1 MSLIYIT
8 GGARSGKSALAEQL
22 AAPFGKRVLYIAT
35 ARAFDEEMRA
45 RIQKHRARRPEA
57 WGLYEGIDGF
67 SQALDVAPDA
77 SGAGAEG
84 AVAGTARYDCALL
97 DCVPNLVTN
106 LMMDSGHDWEHPGN
120 ASVQEMEARAM
131 AALVEL
137 IDCARARSITVI
149 LVSGEVGMG
158 LVPVYPFGRAF
169 RDVLGQVNQ
178 RLAALSDE
186 AFCCVSGIPVRLKG

>member
-22 AAPFGKRVLYIAT
+22 AAPFGERVLYIAT

-57 WGLYEGIDGF
+57 WGLYEGVDGF
-67 SQALDVAPDA
+67 SQALAIAPGLSGEERA

-149 LVSGEVGMG
+149 LV
-158 LVPVYPFGRAF
+158 
-169 RDVLGQVNQ
+169 
-178 RLAALSDE
+178 
-186 AFCCVSGIPVRLKG
+186 